1 MLIDVHA
8 IETVVFDE
16 LDSTRDERRTCG
28 RVGDEVEV
36 TVLRI
41 RPTTDRKQDFQVSW
55 YDL

>member
-1 MLIDVHA
+1 MDVHA

-16 LDSTRDERRTCG
+16 LDSTRDERRTCC

-36 TVLRI
+36 TILRI
-41 RPTTDRKQDFQVSW
+41 RPATDRKQDFQVPL